1 MKNTMKKLFMA
12 GLTFVLP
19 ATSLFAS
26 SGTIQFLDKRIPI
39 ESSGISELV
48 SENTGGSRT
57 LYDVIVKNGVAFVEA
72 KELGKAYNLYTECFD
87 DGDCDIRIDMA
98 QENAGCDY
106 IRIGI
111 KADNNNHVTIKDT
124 FSYILPEGQEPC
136 IKMTKPEEGIGL
148 FRSNFTATNKPFYKG
163 EKLYVPA
170 KLMITLLNRNANS
183 VIKYNSDNNT
193 ITFEDELCAPLY
205 KCIGYY
211 TGTPYNGNY
220 KEVYF

>member
-1 MKNTMKKLFMA
+1 MKNTMKKLFMV
-12 GLTFVLP
+12 GLTFVLS

-26 SGTIQFLDKRIPI
+26 SDTIAFLDKRIPRG
-39 ESSGISELV
+39 SSGISELV

-72 KELGKAYNLYTECFD
+72 NELCKAYNLYPIYYN
-87 DGDCDIRIDMA
+87 GDCEFRVNIPQR
-98 QENAGCDY
+98 NAGYDY
-106 IRIGI
+106 VSVRVN
-111 KADNNNHVTIKDT
+111 ADNNDHVTIKDT
-124 FSYILPEGQEPC
+124 FGYTIPDGQEPC
-136 IKMTKPEEGIGL
+136 IKMTRLEEGLSL
-148 FRSNFTATNKPFYKG
+148 FRSNFTTTNKPFYKG

-211 TGTPYNGNY
+211 TGTSYNDNY